1 MRPLND
7 YEHRL
12 VGRLVEQGLSP
23 RAIASPASSAQ
34 VEDIAPEDKAWHHI
48 RLRYQDNPWKGGG
61 YTVIADWS
69 ARDLD
74 GGLITLLVL
83 SDHEDRPY
91 EIEIQRP
98 DLQPIQH
105 LPAVGTWT

>member
-7 YEHRL
+7 YERRL
-12 VGRLVEQGLSP
+12 MGRLVEQGLSP
-23 RAIASPASSAQ
+23 NAIASPGSDVQ
-34 VEDIAPEDKAWHHI
+34 GEDIAPEDKAWHHI
-48 RLRYQDNPWKGGG
+48 RLRYHENPWKGGG
-61 YTVIADWS
+61 YAIIADWS

-83 SDHEDRPY
+83 GDHEGRPY

-105 LPAVGTWT
+105 LPAVGTWA